1 MPMFIA
7 RKLLLSVFHKPGVH
21 RYLLH
26 GSTFIR
32 YIIVIILQRKM
43 KYGYNKKKVIFI
55 KIVITILT
63 LIHHC
68 ENYYENI

>member
-1 MPMFIA
+1 
-7 RKLLLSVFHKPGVH
+7 
-21 RYLLH
+21 
-26 GSTFIR
+26 
-32 YIIVIILQRKM
+32 M

-55 KIVITILT
+55 KILITILT